1 MTFLSSSRGTQG
13 PQGEDAPAGDPV
25 AAAAAAGPTGSFRD
39 RAVLLPFLLITLI
52 WSSTWI
58 VIKDQLG
65 IVPPVWS
72 VSYRFL
78 IAGAAMMLIVRLAG
92 MSLAIGR
99 GHGLAA
105 LLGLLQ
111 FVLNYNFV
119 YASELYI
126 TSGLAAVVFALLV
139 VPNAGLAWLFFGQ
152 KVSLRFMLGS
162 AVAMAGVGLLFVQEI
177 RASPTPTGEVLLGLG
192 LVFIAVLAASAS
204 NVMQLAGGMK
214 SRPVAP
220 MLGWAMLYGAAID
233 AGWAWATVGPPVIE
247 WSWSYWLGLVY
258 LGVVASALA
267 FWLSYRIIRQVGPA
281 RAAWS
286 SVLIP
291 ILAMAISTAFE
302 NYAWS
307 PLAIGGGLLA
317 VAGLLIALRAGKSPP
332 PPPSE

>member
-1 MTFLSSSRGTQG
+1 
-13 PQGEDAPAGDPV
+13 V
-25 AAAAAAGPTGSFRD
+25 ASFRD
-39 RAVLLPFLLITLI
+39 PKILLPFLLITLI

-78 IAGAAMMLIVRLAG
+78 IAGAAMLVIARLAG
-92 MSLAIGR
+92 MTLAIGR

-111 FVLNYNFV
+111 FTLNYNFV
-119 YASELYI
+119 YASELHI

-139 VPNAGLAWLFFGQ
+139 VPNAGLARLIFGE
-152 KVSLRFMLGS
+152 KVSGRFMAGS
-162 AVAMAGVGLLFVQEI
+162 AVAMAGVGLLFLQEI
-177 RASPTPTGEVLLGLG
+177 RNSSTPSADILAGLG
-192 LVFIAVLAASAS
+192 LALLAVLCASAA

-220 MLGWAMLYGAAID
+220 MLGWGMLYGALID
-233 AGWAWATVGPPVIE
+233 AAFAWTTTGPPVVE
-247 WSWSYWLGLVY
+247 TALRYWLGLAY

-267 FWLSYRIIRQVGPA
+267 FWLYYRIIRQIGPA

-291 ILAMAISTAFE
+291 ILAMALSTAFE
-302 NYAWS
+302 GYRWS
-307 PLAIGGGLLA
+307 ALAIGGGLLA
-317 VAGLLIALRAGKSPP
+317 VAGLLIALRAGKAPA